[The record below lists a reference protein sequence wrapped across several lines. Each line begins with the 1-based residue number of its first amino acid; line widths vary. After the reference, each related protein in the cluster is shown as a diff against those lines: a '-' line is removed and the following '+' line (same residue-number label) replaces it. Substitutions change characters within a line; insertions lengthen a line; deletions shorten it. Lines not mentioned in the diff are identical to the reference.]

1 MIFSFEFNLSKL
13 QAELMTEAL
22 LGMIN
27 SGKRL
32 AVSTDDEGDL
42 HTYLNGRD
50 LSENEVSQLI
60 LAFQQANS
68 VLGEIEQIEEEENKA
83 EAEKNVSGVIDDIYE
98 MLHSSENPPPF
109 LNKPFPFFFFKG
121 GLTGGMNGRLGPI
134 GAVGPSLASAGAIHP
149 NGAIPCLFS
158 PVTCH
163 LSFSFFLLLPP
174 CFRSSL
180 THTNFSHHYKY

>member
-32 AVSTDDEGDL
+32 AVSIDDEGDL

-68 VLGEIEQIEEEENKA
+68 VLGEIEKIEEEENTA
-83 EAEKNVSGVIDDIYE
+83 EAEKTVSGVIDDIYE
-98 MLHSSENPPPF
+98 MLQSSENPPPF
-109 LNKPFPFFFFKG
+109 NL
-121 GLTGGMNGRLGPI
+121 
-134 GAVGPSLASAGAIHP
+134 
-149 NGAIPCLFS
+149 
-158 PVTCH
+158 
-163 LSFSFFLLLPP
+163 
-174 CFRSSL
+174 
-180 THTNFSHHYKY
+180 